1 MFRFSAV
8 PTWSLEAKKGLP
20 VAEPLTPDVPS
31 PSVAALAVEHIEF
44 RGAKLADAIDAALE
58 GQERAVIFARSPNDL
73 PALLRTADQLRSLSL
88 QATEGLP
95 QVFHCACGAAY
106 NVPHSLFH
114 PLTIR
119 CDRCSRLVELN
130 STRLSDSPVSNV
142 SLCRDALAAFFREAM
157 ARGWVVLVD
166 RAPADARG

>member
-8 PTWSLEAKKGLP
+8 PTWALEAKKGAP
-20 VAEPLTPDVPS
+20 AAEPLLPDLAS
-31 PSVAALAVEHIEF
+31 PGVASRAMDEIEF
-44 RGAKLADAIDAALE
+44 RGSKLTTHVEALLADRT
-58 GQERAVIFARSPNDL
+58 GPVIFARSPNDL

-88 QATEGLP
+88 QATEGQP

-106 NVPHSLFH
+106 TVPHSLFH

-130 STRLSDSPVSNV
+130 STRLSDAPVSDV

-166 RAPADARG
+166 RAPTDPAK